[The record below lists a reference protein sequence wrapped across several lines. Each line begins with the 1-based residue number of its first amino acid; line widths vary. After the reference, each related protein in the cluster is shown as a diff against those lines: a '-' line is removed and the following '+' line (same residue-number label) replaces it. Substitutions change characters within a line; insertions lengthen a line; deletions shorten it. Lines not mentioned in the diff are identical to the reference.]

1 MLAACGGEKPAAAP
15 PAGAA
20 PAAEVQV
27 AVAKPHDVAM
37 SEDLP
42 GRLEAVRIAQVR
54 ARVEGVVEKRL
65 FAEGTDVKAGTS
77 LYTIDAR
84 AYRAALAAAE
94 AELTV
99 ANLTVERYRPL
110 LEIKAVSQQEF
121 DLAVSRLKQA
131 DAALVKARLDLEH
144 AHVLAPISGRIGRS
158 MVTEGALVG
167 KGDATLMAT
176 IEQTDPIYVNF
187 TRSHSEAARL
197 RRAFESGKSKFGQ
210 NGGVE
215 LILDDGS
222 SHTHPGRLLF
232 TDLAVDPGTGSI
244 QMRAVFPN
252 PGRKLLPGTFVRV
265 RIPREVV
272 TGGLTVPQVAVQSG
286 TQGQFVMTVAQ
297 DGTASVR
304 PIKTGAMLGTDW
316 LVTEGLSGG
325 EKVIVMGLQ
334 KVRPGS
340 AVKVVGA
347 EGLAPKSSPPAAG
360 K

>member
-1 MLAACGGEKPAAAP
+1 
-15 PAGAA
+15 
-20 PAAEVQV
+20 
-27 AVAKPHDVAM
+27 
-37 SEDLP
+37 
-42 GRLEAVRIAQVR
+42 
-54 ARVEGVVEKRL
+54 
-65 FAEGTDVKAGTS
+65 VK
-77 LYTIDAR
+77 
-84 AYRAALAAAE
+84 
-94 AELTV
+94 
-99 ANLTVERYRPL
+99 RYRPL
-110 LEIKAVSQQEF
+110 LEIKAVSQQEV
-121 DLAVSRLKQA
+121 DQAVSRLKQA
-131 DAALVKARLDLEH
+131 EAALIKAKLDLEH

-167 KGDATLMAT
+167 KSEATLMAT

-215 LILDDGS
+215 LVLDDGS
-222 SHTHPGRLLF
+222 SHPHPGHLLF

-244 QMRAVFPN
+244 QCGPFSQSRQLACDLRA
-252 PGRKLLPGTFVRV
+252 V

-272 TGGLTVPQVAVQSG
+272 TAGLTVPQLAVQSG
-286 TQGQFVMTVAQ
+286 TQGQFVMTVAS

-304 PIKTGAMLGTDW
+304 PIKTGVMLGTDW

-325 EKVIVMGLQ
+325 DKVILTGLQ
-334 KVRPGS
+334 KVRPGG

-347 EGLAPKSSPPAAG
+347 EGAAPGSSPAVAE